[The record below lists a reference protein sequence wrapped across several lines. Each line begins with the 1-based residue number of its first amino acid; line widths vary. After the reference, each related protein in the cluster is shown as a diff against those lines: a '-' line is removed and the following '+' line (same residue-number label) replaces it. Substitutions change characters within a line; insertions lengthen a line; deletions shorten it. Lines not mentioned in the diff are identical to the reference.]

1 MIWVLFCPKL
11 ATRPDQPDFRFPQ
24 LRPHSSLEDPVESR
38 AKIRLG
44 MGIGQTLRFSQKS
57 PIALRREVLFFNLK
71 LKAILCLRKF
81 EMAREVLAK
90 QEWRNTT
97 KTDPLQ
103 SVFPFALP
111 FSVPYFRAY
120 MWDISC
126 SIPLTDEP
134 LGEPGGRG
142 YCGEESHASKLGKA
156 GCVWHWER
164 WNVHPLFLSLPARSK
179 KTD

>member
-1 MIWVLFCPKL
+1 MLFCPKL

-57 PIALRREVLFFNLK
+57 PIALRREVQFFNLN

-134 LGEPGGRG
+134 LGEPGDEDTAEKKAMLASWARQGASGIERG
-142 YCGEESHASKLGKA
+142 ETCT
-156 GCVWHWER
+156 
-164 WNVHPLFLSLPARSK
+164 LSFSLYPRAPK
-179 KTD
+179 KQIR